1 MTGRVLFVL
10 ERSIMT
16 TKRKTYSDVVT
27 LGVFTHDVSHKVPFT
42 SSSRRVLERLKGDG
56 ARRTEKRRGGD

>member
-1 MTGRVLFVL
+1 
-10 ERSIMT
+10 MT